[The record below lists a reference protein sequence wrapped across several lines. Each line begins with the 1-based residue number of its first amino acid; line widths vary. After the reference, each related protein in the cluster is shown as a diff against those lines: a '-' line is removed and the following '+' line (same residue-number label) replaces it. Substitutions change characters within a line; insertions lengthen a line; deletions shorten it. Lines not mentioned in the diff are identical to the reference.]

1 MSMDTLYVAGL
12 SPEQITTSLK
22 LDKPFRGQQI
32 FRWLFKGATSFD
44 QMSDLSKELR
54 EDLSKRAAI
63 YSCKTDE
70 VLQSADG
77 TKKIRVSLPDG
88 LCVEAVCLTDK
99 EGRRTACLSCQ
110 VGCQMGCAFCL
121 TGKLGFAR
129 NLSASEIVQQ
139 FLLLE
144 KEAGTISN
152 VVFMGMGEPLLNID
166 EVQKAIW
173 ILTDK
178 HGKALSPRRITLSTC
193 GLVDGIRKLAD
204 SGYKVRLAVSLTVAD
219 QALRE
224 KLMPIAKAN
233 PLSQLK
239 DALLYFCAK
248 TGKRVTLET
257 VLLHGVNTNQESAQK
272 LARFTTG
279 LDCYVNLIPWNYV
292 EGSLFATPSK
302 GECAAF
308 LQSLDNLGVKAYL
321 RLKKGSDICGAC
333 GQLGKTTSSTHMD
346 HTAQ

>member
-1 MSMDTLYVAGL
+1 
-12 SPEQITTSLK
+12 
-22 LDKPFRGQQI
+22 
-32 FRWLFKGATSFD
+32 
-44 QMSDLSKELR
+44 MSDLSKELR
-54 EDLSKRAAI
+54 ADLSRRASV

-70 VLQSADG
+70 VLHSADG

-88 LCVEAVCLTDK
+88 LCVEAVCLADK

-110 VGCQMGCAFCL
+110 VGCQMGCTFCL

-144 KEAGTISN
+144 KEAGAISN
-152 VVFMGMGEPLLNID
+152 VVFMGMGEPLLNIS

-193 GLVDGIRKLAD
+193 GLVDGIRNLAD
-204 SGYKVRLAVSLTVAD
+204 SGCRVRLAVSLTVAD

-224 KLMPIAKAN
+224 KLMPAAKAN
-233 PLSQLK
+233 PLPQLK

-248 TGKRVTLET
+248 TGKRVTLEA

-272 LARFTTG
+272 LARFTAG
-279 LDCYVNLIPWNYV
+279 LNCYVNLIPWNHV
-292 EGSLFATPSK
+292 ENFPFATPSK
-302 GECAAF
+302 RECETF
-308 LQSLDNLGVKAYL
+308 LQSLDKLGVKAYL

-333 GQLGKTTSSTHMD
+333 GQLGKTIGGIHMD
-346 HTAQ
+346 HTKQ